1 MTDTSFFPSKRKGC
15 SECCKRKLRSKD
27 SDKLKVQYYHKAV
40 ICSNI
45 NEKVSLPIDI
55 EMIRPGEGEVGCAM
69 RMLERVFKTHS
80 RFFDAIVGDAIY
92 LEAPFFNF
100 CRQHGK
106 HVVAVLKENNSAL
119 LQDAKDIFKT
129 IPPKIFRDGK
139 RIIKYWDEEGFE
151 TSEKM
156 NEPLRIIGTEETYY
170 ETKTVNGKKEK
181 VKITSTWFWATTIS
195 KIEVPTEKL
204 IKAAHKRWDI
214 ENRIFHTLG
223 KYWGLNHFFKH
234 EPTAILNFIITLFI
248 AFVLAQTFFNRNLK
262 DNNLKKY
269 GLIALARMLYPGLPE
284 LKNRNFS
291 KPREKRG
298 HIIPRE
304 QSPPKK

>member
-1 MTDTSFFPSKRKGC
+1 MTDTSFFPSKTKGC

-27 SDKLKVQYYHKAV
+27 SEAPKVQYYHKAV

-45 NEKVSLPIDI
+45 NEKALLPLDI

-69 RMLERVFKTHS
+69 RMLKRVFENYP
-80 RFFDAIVGDAIY
+80 RFFDAVVGDAIY

-119 LQDAKDIFKT
+119 LQDAKDVFKT

-139 RIIKYWDEEGFE
+139 RTIKYRDEEGFE

-170 ETKTVNGKKEK
+170 KTKTVNGKKKK
-181 VKITSTWFWATTIS
+181 VEMTSTWFWATTIS
-195 KIEVPTEKL
+195 KIEVPAEKL

-214 ENRIFHTLG
+214 ENRLFHTLG

-234 EPTAILNFIITLFI
+234 EPIAILNFILTLFI
-248 AFVLAQTFFNRNLK
+248 AFVLSQTFFNRNLK

-269 GLIALARMLYPGLPE
+269 GLIALANELYLGLAELRYLKFPE
-284 LKNRNFS
+284 
-291 KPREKRG
+291 PEEKRG
-298 HIIPRE
+298 VVIPRG